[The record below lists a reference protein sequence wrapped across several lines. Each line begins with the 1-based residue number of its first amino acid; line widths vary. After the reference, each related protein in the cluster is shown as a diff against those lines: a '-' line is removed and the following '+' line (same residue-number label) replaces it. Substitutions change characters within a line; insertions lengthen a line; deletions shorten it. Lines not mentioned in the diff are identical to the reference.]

1 MLYATTNN
9 SNEDVKEEFYHRLST
24 VIQNCPRR
32 NITIVM
38 GDFNAKIGSDI
49 RGYEEI
55 MRQHGLEETNDSG
68 ERFAQLCALSKMAI
82 E

>member
-1 MLYATTNN
+1 
-9 SNEDVKEEFYHRLST
+9 
-24 VIQNCPRR
+24 
-32 NITIVM
+32 M

-55 MRQHGLEETNDSG
+55 MRQHGLEEMNDSG

-82 E
+82 EWECLPPQKDSQGNLGITWPLNREPDGPCLHRVEV